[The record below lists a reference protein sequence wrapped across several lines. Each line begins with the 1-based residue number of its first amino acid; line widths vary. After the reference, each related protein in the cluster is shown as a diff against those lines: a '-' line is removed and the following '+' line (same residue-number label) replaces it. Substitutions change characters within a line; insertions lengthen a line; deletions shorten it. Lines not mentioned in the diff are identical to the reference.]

1 MRHTLNADIDPPP
14 VDRAFF
20 EAVKLREGRV

>member
-1 MRHTLNADIDPPP
+1 MRHTRNADIDPPL